1 MALAPKKKSSA
12 AGEDVNPERRLSIVD
27 RTSVNRLLKHA
38 GDAWINTTPNLGDD
52 PATLETSVA
61 ITYSNFQAGEEK
73 KIPGTWSRRG
83 I

>member
-12 AGEDVNPERRLSIVD
+12 AGEDVNPEQRLSIVD
-27 RTSVNRLLKHA
+27 RTSVNRL
-38 GDAWINTTPNLGDD
+38 WINTTPNLGDD

-61 ITYSNFQAGEEK
+61 ITYSYFQAGEEK
-73 KIPGTWSRRG
+73 KIPGTCGRRG